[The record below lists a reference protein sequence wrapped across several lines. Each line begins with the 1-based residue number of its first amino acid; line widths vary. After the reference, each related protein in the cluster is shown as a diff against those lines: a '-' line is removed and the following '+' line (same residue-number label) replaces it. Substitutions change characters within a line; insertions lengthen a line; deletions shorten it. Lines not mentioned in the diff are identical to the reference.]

1 MKNVWFISV
10 VLLFFITEKYV
21 VAANTIVISDQ
32 SAAKDFKRIT
42 AQYLEVY
49 PDHRGQMTFN
59 EIRNQNFRSLQAKEI
74 SSNGEFLFLKK
85 DPVVWIRFT
94 VQGAQNK
101 NNHWLLEFLDFNI
114 KDIKLYLPD
123 EKGIYT
129 EFQSGY
135 AYPFSSREIVHKNLD
150 FSLTLS
156 NQAQIIYVRIE
167 PGSSTVLSAEIK
179 SYEGFIQY
187 SLTEY
192 MLLGLFYGI
201 MLVMIIYNLILY
213 TTVKEK
219 YYAYYIFYAACVAL
233 ASMCHDGIGFQY
245 FWPSHPEW
253 NKIIQLLAHFG
264 LVVWTLLYSKWF
276 LNTKTNSPKTDKA
289 IQGMIVLTCVLL
301 VGILIF
307 KPTQI
312 SYLIV
317 AAAIPFVIVY
327 SVAIKIYNI
336 GFKPARFFIMAFSFF
351 FLGFT
356 IRILTYF
363 GFINNSIVAVYSYNI
378 GVVLEMILF
387 SVAIGDKI
395 KTIKEERESALVE
408 KDAIQQKIIEQLHE
422 NEKLR
427 TKVNRELEA
436 KVKDRTEEVERKN
449 QDLNEANAKL
459 KELTDQANQWN
470 IKLDL
475 DNRQLHTEIKEIE
488 KARIMLKD
496 VKFDEFSS
504 VFPDERSCLQYLAE
518 LKWKDGYRCKKCS
531 NATFGKSKAIF
542 GRRCTKCN
550 YDESP
555 TTDTLFHRL
564 RFPITKAFYMVYLV
578 SLKDNSLTVDELS
591 DILSLRRETCWS
603 FRKKILESRKNSKT
617 TRKGIEE
624 DGWAAL
630 ALISIQS

>member
-1 MKNVWFISV
+1 MKNTWHLSV
-10 VLLFFITEKYV
+10 VLFLFLLGRHAIATDTV
-21 VAANTIVISDQ
+21 LVTHQTS
-32 SAAKDFKRIT
+32 SKDFKHIT
-42 AQYLEVY
+42 HQYLDIL
-49 PDHRGQMTFN
+49 PDAEGQWTFDVV
-59 EIRNQNFRSLQAKEI
+59 RTKTFRPLEAKEI
-74 SSNGEFLFLKK
+74 SSNGEFLFSKNK
-85 DPVVWIRFT
+85 ACVWIRFT
-94 VQGAQNK
+94 IQGTSK

-135 AYPFSSREIVHKNLD
+135 AYPFSSREIIHKNLD
-150 FSLTLS
+150 FSITLS
-156 NQAQIIYVRIE
+156 EEPQVIYARIE

-213 TTVKEK
+213 FTVKEN
-219 YYAYYIFYAACVAL
+219 YYAYYVFYALCVAL

-245 FWPSHPEW
+245 VWPTHPNW
-253 NKIIQLLAHFG
+253 NKSIQLFAHFG
-264 LVVWTLLYSKWF
+264 LVLWTLLYSKWF
-276 LNTKTNSPKTDKA
+276 LNTKNNSPKIDLV
-289 IQGMIVLTCVLL
+289 IRVMIVLTMVLL
-301 VGILIF
+301 AGILIF
-307 KPTQI
+307 KPAQLG
-312 SYLIV
+312 YLIV
-317 AAAIPFVIVY
+317 AATVPFLIVY
-327 SVAIKIYNI
+327 GVAIKIYRN
-336 GFKPARFFIMAFSFF
+336 GFKPARFFLMAFSFF
-351 FLGFT
+351 FIGFV

-363 GFINNSIVAVYSYNI
+363 GIIDNSIVAVYSYNI

-395 KTIKEERESALVE
+395 KTIKEEREMALVE

-427 TKVNRELEA
+427 TKVNRELED
-436 KVKDRTEEVERKN
+436 KVRERTEEVELKN
-449 QDLNEANAKL
+449 KALHDANAKL
-459 KELTDQANQWN
+459 KELTEQANQWN

-475 DNRQLHTEIKEIE
+475 DNRQLQTEIKEIE
-488 KARIMLKD
+488 KARILLKD
-496 VKFDEFSS
+496 VRFDEFSS

-518 LKWKDGYRCKKCS
+518 LKWKDGYHCKKCD
-531 NATFGKSKAIF
+531 NTTFGKSKTPF

-578 SLKDNSLTVDELS
+578 SIKDNSLTVDELS
-591 DILSLRRETCWS
+591 EILSLRRETCWS

-617 TRKGIEE
+617 TRKGNEE
-624 DGWAAL
+624 DGWSAL

>member
-1 MKNVWFISV
+1 MKNTWSICLIILLSICCKASVAADV
-10 VLLFFITEKYV
+10 VL
-21 VAANTIVISDQ
+21 ISDQ
-32 SAAKDFKRIT
+32 TTSKDFKRIT

-49 PDHRGQMTFN
+49 PDHRGRMTFD
-59 EIRNQNFRSLQAKEI
+59 EIRNQLFRPLQAKEI
-74 SSNGEFLFLKK
+74 SSNGEFLFTKK
-85 DPVVWIRFT
+85 DPCVWIRFT

-114 KDIKLYLPD
+114 KDIKLYIPD
-123 EKGIYT
+123 EKGIYS

-150 FSLTLS
+150 FNITLS
-156 NQAQIIYVRIE
+156 NQPQIIYARIE

-213 TTVKEK
+213 ATVKEK
-219 YYAYYIFYAACVAL
+219 YYAYYVFYAACVAL

-264 LVVWTLLYSKWF
+264 LVIWTLLYSKWF
-276 LNTKTNSPKTDKA
+276 LNTKTNSPKTDQV
-289 IQGMIVLTCVLL
+289 IQGLIVLTAVLL
-301 VGILIF
+301 VAILLF
-307 KPTQI
+307 KPAQLG
-312 SYLIV
+312 YLIV

-327 SVAIKIYNI
+327 SAAIKIYKN

-351 FLGFT
+351 FLGF
-356 IRILTYF
+356 IVRILTYF
-363 GFINNSIVAVYSYNI
+363 GLIDNSIVAVYSYNI

-395 KTIKEERESALVE
+395 KTIKEERELALVE

-427 TKVNRELEA
+427 TKVNRELEE
-436 KVKDRTEEVERKN
+436 KVRERTEEVERKN

-475 DNRQLHTEIKEIE
+475 DNRQLQTEIKEVE

-518 LKWKDGYRCKKCS
+518 LKWKDGYHCKKC
-531 NATFGKSKAIF
+531 NNTTFGKSKTPF

-578 SLKDNSLTVDELS
+578 SIKDNALTVDELS

-603 FRKKILESRKNSKT
+603 FRKKILESRKNSKSS
-617 TRKGIEE
+617 RKGAEE

>member
-1 MKNVWFISV
+1 MKNVWYIFV
-10 VLLFFITEKYV
+10 VLILFLPGKRAF
-21 VAANTIVISDQ
+21 AAETLLISDQ
-32 SAAKDFKRIT
+32 TASSNFKRIT
-42 AQYLEVY
+42 KQYLDIL
-49 PDHRGQMTFN
+49 PDPKGQLTF
-59 EIRNQNFRSLQAKEI
+59 EQIKNQPFRPLQSKEI
-74 SSNGEFLFLKK
+74 SSNGEFLFEKK
-85 DPVVWIRFT
+85 NSCVWIRFT
-94 VQGAQNK
+94 VQGANNK

-114 KDIKLYLPD
+114 KDIKVYIPND
-123 EKGIYT
+123 KGIYS
-129 EFQSGY
+129 EFQSGN
-135 AYPFSSREIVHKNLD
+135 AYPFSSREIIHKNLD
-150 FSLTLS
+150 FNIILS
-156 NQAQIIYVRIE
+156 EQPSVCYVRIE

-213 TTVKEK
+213 ATVKEK
-219 YYAYYIFYAACVAL
+219 YYAYYVFYACCVAL

-253 NKIIQLLAHFG
+253 NNIIQLFAHFG

-276 LNTKTNSPKTDKA
+276 LNTKTHSPLTDRV
-289 IQGMIVLTCVLL
+289 IESLIVLT
-301 VGILIF
+301 GILFLSILVF
-307 KPTQI
+307 KPTQLG
-312 SYLIV
+312 YLII
-317 AAAIPFVIVY
+317 AATIPFLIVY
-327 SVAIKIYNI
+327 SAAIKIYRN

-351 FLGFT
+351 FLGFI

-363 GFINNSIVAVYSYNI
+363 GLIDNSIVAVYSYNI

-395 KTIKEERESALVE
+395 KTIKEERELALVE

-427 TKVNRELEA
+427 TQVNRELED
-436 KVKDRTEEVERKN
+436 KVRERTEEVERKN
-449 QDLNEANAKL
+449 QDLNTANAKL

-475 DNRQLHTEIKEIE
+475 DNRQLQTEIKEVE
-488 KARIMLKD
+488 KARILLKD

-504 VFPDERSCLQYLAE
+504 VFPDERACLQYLAE
-518 LKWKDGYRCKKCS
+518 LKWAGGYQCKKCS
-531 NATFGKSKAIF
+531 NITFGKSKTPF

-578 SLKDNSLTVDELS
+578 SIKDNGLTVDELS
-591 DILSLRRETCWS
+591 EILSLRRETCWS

-617 TRKGIEE
+617 SRKGNDE

>member
-1 MKNVWFISV
+1 MKKNWHFSI
-10 VLLFFITEKYV
+10 VLILSLVGQYATAADTLFV
-21 VAANTIVISDQ
+21 SDQ
-32 SAAKDFKRIT
+32 TATKDFKRI
-42 AQYLEVY
+42 ASQYLDIL
-49 PDHRGQMTFN
+49 PDVQGQWKF
-59 EIRNQNFRSLQAKEI
+59 EDIRNKPFRSLATKEI
-74 SSNGEFLFLKK
+74 SSNGEFLFAKK
-85 DPVVWIRFT
+85 DAAVWIRFT
-94 VQGAQNK
+94 IQGKNNK

-135 AYPFSSREIVHKNLD
+135 AYPFSTREIIHKNLD
-150 FSLTLS
+150 FSLTIS
-156 NQAQIIYVRIE
+156 QQPQVVYARIE

-213 TTVKEK
+213 FTVKEN
-219 YYAYYIFYAACVAL
+219 YYAYYVFYALCVAL

-245 FWPSHPEW
+245 VWPTHPNW
-253 NKIIQLLAHFG
+253 NKTIQLFAHFG
-264 LVVWTLLYSKWF
+264 LVLWTLLYSKWF
-276 LNTKTNSPKTDKA
+276 LNTKNFSPKIDRI
-289 IQGMIVLTCVLL
+289 IQGMIVLTIVLL
-301 VGILIF
+301 AGILIF
-307 KPTQI
+307 KPAQLG
-312 SYLIV
+312 YLIV
-317 AAAIPFVIVY
+317 AATIPFLIVY
-327 SVAIKIYNI
+327 GVAIKIYRN
-336 GFKPARFFIMAFSFF
+336 GFKPARFFLMAFSFF
-351 FLGFT
+351 FIGFV

-363 GFINNSIVAVYSYNI
+363 GIIDNSIVAVYSYNI

-395 KTIKEERESALVE
+395 KTIKEEREIALVE

-427 TKVNRELEA
+427 TKVNRELED
-436 KVKDRTEEVERKN
+436 KVRERTEEVEQKN
-449 QDLNEANAKL
+449 KALNDANAKL
-459 KELTDQANQWN
+459 KELTEQANQWN

-475 DNRQLHTEIKEIE
+475 DNRQLQTEIKEIE
-488 KARIMLKD
+488 KARILLKD
-496 VKFDEFSS
+496 VRFDEFSS

-518 LKWKDGYRCKKCS
+518 LKWKDGYHCKKCD
-531 NATFGKSKAIF
+531 NATFGKSKTPF

-578 SLKDNSLTVDELS
+578 SIKDNALTVDELS
-591 DILSLRRETCWS
+591 ETCWS

-617 TRKGIEE
+617 TRKGNEE
-624 DGWAAL
+624 DGWSAL

>member
-1 MKNVWFISV
+1 MATAIV
-10 VLLFFITEKYV
+10 VV
-21 VAANTIVISDQ
+21 SDQ
-32 SAAKDFKRIT
+32 SAQKGVKRIT
-42 AQYLEVY
+42 AQYLEVC
-49 PDHRGQMTFN
+49 PDNRGRLTFD
-59 EIRNQNFRSLQAKEI
+59 EIRDQIFRPLQAKEI
-74 SSNGEFLFLKK
+74 SSNGEFLFSKK
-85 DPVVWIRFT
+85 DPCVWIRFT
-94 VQGAQNK
+94 VQGLQNK

-114 KDIKLYLPD
+114 KDIKLYLSD
-123 EKGIYT
+123 EKGVYT

-150 FSLTLS
+150 FSLTIS
-156 NQAQIIYVRIE
+156 DQPKIVYVRIE
-167 PGSSTVLSAEIK
+167 PGSSTLLSVEIK
-179 SYEGFIQY
+179 SYEDFIQY

-213 TTVKEK
+213 ATVKEK
-219 YYAYYIFYAACVAL
+219 YYAYYVFYACCVAL

-264 LVVWTLLYSKWF
+264 LVVWTLFYSKWF
-276 LNTKTNSPKTDKA
+276 LNTKTNSPKTDRV
-289 IQGMIVLTCVLL
+289 IQGLIVLTCVLL
-301 VGILIF
+301 AAILIF
-307 KPTQI
+307 KPAQI
-312 SYLIV
+312 GYLIV
-317 AAAIPFVIVY
+317 AATIPFVIVY
-327 SVAIKIYNI
+327 SIAIKIYRK

-351 FLGFT
+351 FLGFVV
-356 IRILTYF
+356 RILTYF
-363 GFINNSIVAVYSYNI
+363 GLIDNSIVAVYSYNI

-387 SVAIGDKI
+387 SIAIGDKI
-395 KTIKEERESALVE
+395 KTIKEERELALVE

-427 TKVNRELEA
+427 TKVHRELEE
-436 KVKDRTEEVERKN
+436 KVKERTEEVERKN
-449 QDLNEANAKL
+449 QDLNAANAKL

-475 DNRQLHTEIKEIE
+475 DNRQLQTDIKAIE

-496 VKFDEFSS
+496 VRFDEFSS
-504 VFPDERSCLQYLAE
+504 VFPDERSCVQYLAE
-518 LKWKDGYRCKKCS
+518 LKWKDGYQCKKCS
-531 NATFGKSKAIF
+531 NTTFGKSKTPF

-578 SLKDNSLTVDELS
+578 SLKDNSLTLDELS

-617 TRKGIEE
+617 TRKGTDE

>member
-1 MKNVWFISV
+1 MKNVWHISL
-10 VLLFFITEKYV
+10 VLIFFLLGKYAL
-21 VAANTIVISDQ
+21 AADTIIVSDQ
-32 SAAKDFKRIT
+32 TSSKEFKRIT
-42 AQYLEVY
+42 HQYLDIL
-49 PDHRGQMTFN
+49 PDAQGRLTFE
-59 EIRNQNFRSLQAKEI
+59 EIRTKTFRVLEKKEI
-74 SSNGEFLFLKK
+74 SSNGEFLFAKK
-85 DPVVWIRFT
+85 NACVWIRFT
-94 VQGAQNK
+94 VQGANNK

-114 KDIKLYLPD
+114 KDIKLYLPN
-123 EKGIYT
+123 EKGIYS

-135 AYPFSSREIVHKNLD
+135 AYPFSSREIIHKNLD
-150 FSLTLS
+150 FSIQLS
-156 NQAQIIYVRIE
+156 AQPQIIYARIE

-201 MLVMIIYNLILY
+201 MLVMIIYNLILFF
-213 TTVKEK
+213 TVKEN
-219 YYAYYIFYAACVAL
+219 YYAYYVFYALCVAL

-245 FWPSHPEW
+245 VWPTHPEW
-253 NKIIQLLAHFG
+253 NKSIQLFAHFG
-264 LVVWTLLYSKWF
+264 LVLWTLLYSKWF
-276 LNTKTNSPKTDKA
+276 LNTKNNSPKIDQIIRA
-289 IQGMIVLTCVLL
+289 MLVLTVVLFVSIL
-301 VGILIF
+301 VF
-307 KPTQI
+307 KPAQLG
-312 SYLIV
+312 YLIV
-317 AAAIPFVIVY
+317 AAAIPFLIVY
-327 SVAIKIYNI
+327 AVAVKIYRN
-336 GFKPARFFIMAFSFF
+336 GFRPARFFLMAFSFF
-351 FLGFT
+351 FIGFT

-363 GFINNSIVAVYSYNI
+363 GIIDNSIVAVYSYNI

-395 KTIKEERESALVE
+395 KTIKEEREVALIE

-427 TKVNRELEA
+427 TQVHRELEE
-436 KVKDRTEEVERKN
+436 KVKERTVEVENKN
-449 QDLNEANAKL
+449 QALNEANAKL
-459 KELTDQANQWN
+459 KELTDQANKWN

-475 DNRQLHTEIKEIE
+475 DNRQLQNEIKEIE

-496 VKFDEFSS
+496 VKFDEFSG
-504 VFPDERSCLQYLAE
+504 VFPDERACLQYLAE
-518 LKWKDGYRCKKCS
+518 LKWKDGYHCKKC
-531 NATFGKSKAIF
+531 NNTTFGKSKTPF

-578 SLKDNSLTVDELS
+578 SIKDKSLTVDELS
-591 DILSLRRETCWS
+591 EILSLRRETCWS

-617 TRKGIEE
+617 VRKGNEE

-630 ALISIQS
+630 ALVSLQS